1 MQQLAS
7 PVNEWKNQGSSDE
20 LLVLSSSTGR
30 DFIQFF
36 AETLA
41 DCFEIDLVTIG
52 ELLVMENERISVL
65 AGSMDG
71 KPLEDFDYQACLTP
85 CIAVIKTAQPKILL
99 SDVQKSYT
107 EDNLLREQGIRS
119 YIGIPLKNSEGE
131 LIGVVQA
138 SWRRE
143 IDPEE
148 AEHVLETIDMFVAR
162 LSAELV
168 TLHAMRILAALA
180 EGPSLI
186 GNLDTLRLLT
196 EQMQT
201 ALKVRVAFIAET
213 LPEDDHSFRL
223 LTYCQDGKLIPD
235 VENEIVPYA
244 GTPCTHLKD
253 KDVFIVRT
261 ELQEAFPTQ
270 MQYKEANLV
279 SYLGQNIRDE
289 SGQVIGHFA
298 LQHDRELLDKILQA
312 DLFKL
317 FSARLNL
324 ELRKFHAE
332 QHQRDGGETHP
343 PTMAQDAAGKKL
355 PPALA
360 QSVSEKLAALQDR
373 VAGLEKSLENGPAPQ
388 VPADLKALQ
397 AELVATQ
404 KLLSSR

>member
-85 CIAVIKTAQPKILL
+85 CIAVIQTAQPIILL

-244 GTPCTHLKD
+244 GTP
-253 KDVFIVRT
+253 
-261 ELQEAFPTQ
+261 
-270 MQYKEANLV
+270 
-279 SYLGQNIRDE
+279 
-289 SGQVIGHFA
+289 
-298 LQHDRELLDKILQA
+298 
-312 DLFKL
+312 
-317 FSARLNL
+317 
-324 ELRKFHAE
+324 
-332 QHQRDGGETHP
+332 
-343 PTMAQDAAGKKL
+343 
-355 PPALA
+355 
-360 QSVSEKLAALQDR
+360 
-373 VAGLEKSLENGPAPQ
+373 
-388 VPADLKALQ
+388 
-397 AELVATQ
+397 
-404 KLLSSR
+404 